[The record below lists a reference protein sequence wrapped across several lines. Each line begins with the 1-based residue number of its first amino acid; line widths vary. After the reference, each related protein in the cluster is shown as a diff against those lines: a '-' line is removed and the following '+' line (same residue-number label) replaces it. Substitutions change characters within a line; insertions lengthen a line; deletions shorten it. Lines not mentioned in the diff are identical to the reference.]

1 MNRQMV
7 LAHYCENHIL
17 ELPVDLYGLRD
28 IKPVLFNNDS
38 AIFYKDLESDLANIE
53 FHTRLPC
60 IVYIQ
65 AGHEVITTS
74 ENQSIEVGPGEVI
87 YLPKGLNLHS
97 DYFHTGDGLSA
108 FLLFIGADVLAK
120 FLCFG
125 QTPSTVKQNEDAIV
139 KLKAGRAVQ
148 SYFTA
153 LNAIY
158 DSLDNYSPLLEIKLL
173 EILHLLDINDSR
185 QLRASLLAV
194 QKGGVKRNIKR
205 MIDQYAVSNLSAKQ
219 LAALSGRSLS
229 TFNREFKALYGTTP
243 KQWLI
248 GRRIEQAHKLLST
261 QQWSVTDAALEVG
274 YSNVSHF
281 IAAFK
286 KKYGKTPNEIKQQS

>member
-1 MNRQMV
+1 MNRQMA
-7 LAHYCENHIL
+7 LAHYCEDHIL
-17 ELPVDLYGLRD
+17 ELPEDLFGLRD
-28 IKPVLFNNDS
+28 IKPVLFNNKS
-38 AIFYKDLESDLANIE
+38 SIFYKDLESDLANIE

-74 ENQSIEVGPGEVI
+74 GNQSIEVGPGEVI

-97 DYFHTGDGLSA
+97 DYFHTEDGLNA

-120 FLCFG
+120 FLSSG

-139 KLKAGRAVQ
+139 KLQAGRAVQ
-148 SYFTA
+148 NYFSAFYT
-153 LNAIY
+153 IY
-158 DSLDNYSPLLEIKLL
+158 DSLDNPSHLLEIKLL
-173 EILHLLDINDSR
+173 EILHLLDMNDSGR
-185 QLRASLLAV
+185 LRASLLAV

-205 MIDQYAVSNLSAKQ
+205 LMDQYAISNLSAKQ

-229 TFNREFKALYGTTP
+229 TFNREFKILYGTTP

-248 GRRIEQAHKLLST
+248 DRRIEQAHELLST
-261 QQWSVTDAALEVG
+261 EQWSVTDTALQVG

-286 KKYGKTPNEIKQQS
+286 KKYGKTPYEIKQQS